1 MEREFADI
9 LKQIGCT
16 DGLAV
21 PVANEEN
28 RLLQK
33 EVEDKLRLKAD
44 LMIKL
49 EIQEEQKRRVKKQI
63 ENLKLQ
69 KEQNQQVIVAQRNQ
83 RDTEHSMLKESESKL
98 NKTRQEIRNMNKK
111 IQDSEHNQ
119 LLLQEEIA
127 HSMKRL
133 DHLKSLVEWG
143 EEARHA
149 WQEELAAGERDNN
162 VLERF
167 RLEDDAKFKEMELRR
182 QRLKVDVMER
192 DAILMKE
199 LNSLTTLENQ
209 LEQVSRLFRR
219 AHNERM
225 SLISYWENAV
235 RILQQRD
242 DNIDLTLQEIEKL
255 KQLGVEKSAVLE
267 EERKFYET
275 QCQNNE
281 ELERQLGEVNGKVVL
296 QRSQNLEL
304 ASITGDIK
312 SEVLT
317 LRGMLTDL
325 GHAMGK
331 ERNRNT
337 LVSNE
342 LQAKRAQHS
351 SLHQPIRQLQARLKE
366 LNDADLTA
374 AQRAKEVDNILQAAE
389 KNNNV
394 LQTKVDKLKEKVFEK
409 TQELN
414 NLKETSKLL
423 DNELNIFKMNREA
436 FEKRMTEI
444 EKEFINKEQIL
455 YELDMELVNLDCRL
469 GRLQG
474 DRTDEEKIASKSKIL
489 ELEEAIHK
497 KTEMLNVVTAQ
508 NNKAKNEQLR
518 ISQSLEEEQGLLK
531 RLTERRQELMF
542 MVEGGQKELARLMS
556 SNKQVQVTLNLLQLR
571 VDQRQKTLAKH
582 DSQVYD
588 LEKEKQELDNAFR
601 DRKVEIG
608 HQMDLMAA
616 KKRSLEEEKSELKK
630 ALEHLHTRIGQLQK
644 KHDIVMDTLG
654 KEEGGDNFSV
664 AHFKIKMA
672 QERHELQQIGDE
684 LDSKI
689 KKAENEIPAME
700 NTLRVISAA
709 NDCYKRNLDSI
720 DSNSPE
726 MQEKKR
732 LEEQLEHAKINLKE
746 RQLELKDITAQIH
759 ELEFSLSELADC
771 EERVKAEWKDRDI
784 SARALDKELEE
795 QQAKLVRADKLLH
808 RLRREA
814 RSVKESRIPLH
825 LAEKDIELRELQDIN
840 QSALQQLAELSTRY
854 SEVAP
859 VLKRYLGEKGLSLP
873 MVRAGTK
880 VSTGSVL
887 STHRSLISDD
897 SHMSWGSGPSSQAP
911 SVILLDPD
919 FSQPACK
926 GAGDTKKTKSSGSQK
941 KSK

>member
-1 MEREFADI
+1 
-9 LKQIGCT
+9 
-16 DGLAV
+16 
-21 PVANEEN
+21 
-28 RLLQK
+28 
-33 EVEDKLRLKAD
+33 
-44 LMIKL
+44 
-49 EIQEEQKRRVKKQI
+49 
-63 ENLKLQ
+63 
-69 KEQNQQVIVAQRNQ
+69 
-83 RDTEHSMLKESESKL
+83 
-98 NKTRQEIRNMNKK
+98 
-111 IQDSEHNQ
+111 
-119 LLLQEEIA
+119 
-127 HSMKRL
+127 
-133 DHLKSLVEWG
+133 
-143 EEARHA
+143 
-149 WQEELAAGERDNN
+149 
-162 VLERF
+162 
-167 RLEDDAKFKEMELRR
+167 
-182 QRLKVDVMER
+182 
-192 DAILMKE
+192 
-199 LNSLTTLENQ
+199 
-209 LEQVSRLFRR
+209 
-219 AHNERM
+219 
-225 SLISYWENAV
+225 
-235 RILQQRD
+235 
-242 DNIDLTLQEIEKL
+242 
-255 KQLGVEKSAVLE
+255 
-267 EERKFYET
+267 
-275 QCQNNE
+275 
-281 ELERQLGEVNGKVVL
+281 
-296 QRSQNLEL
+296 
-304 ASITGDIK
+304 
-312 SEVLT
+312 
-317 LRGMLTDL
+317 
-325 GHAMGK
+325 
-331 ERNRNT
+331 
-337 LVSNE
+337 
-342 LQAKRAQHS
+342 
-351 SLHQPIRQLQARLKE
+351 
-366 LNDADLTA
+366 
-374 AQRAKEVDNILQAAE
+374 
-389 KNNNV
+389 
-394 LQTKVDKLKEKVFEK
+394 
-409 TQELN
+409 
-414 NLKETSKLL
+414 
-423 DNELNIFKMNREA
+423 
-436 FEKRMTEI
+436 
-444 EKEFINKEQIL
+444 
-455 YELDMELVNLDCRL
+455 MELVNLDCRL

-489 ELEEAIHK
+489 ELEEATRK

-630 ALEHLHTRIGQLQK
+630 ALEHLHIRIGQLQK

-654 KEEGGDNFSV
+654 KEEGGENFSV

-746 RQLELKDITAQIH
+746 RQIELKDITAQIH

-795 QQAKLVRADKLLH
+795 QQAKLARADKLLH

-814 RSVKESRIPLH
+814 RLVKEPRIPLH

-840 QSALQQLAELSTRY
+840 QSGLQQLAELSTRY

-911 SVILLDPD
+911 SVVLLDPD
-919 FSQPACK
+919 FSQSACK
-926 GAGDTKKTKSSGSQK
+926 GAGDAKKTKSSGSQRK
-941 KSK
+941 GK